1 MAEKNKNAAPALD
14 AGSVNAAA
22 ESIRD
27 FSKQVSACSEL
38 LTAMSEGMGLTA
50 AGFVDMVASV
60 SGGQFCGVL
69 HMSVIICCISQI
81 QAEGCTGTP
90 RILQRF
96 FCSGRCNVPSV
107 LLIRTHIH
115 SLALSPGITDR

>member
-60 SGGQFCGVL
+60 SGAC
-69 HMSVIICCISQI
+69 M
-81 QAEGCTGTP
+81 
-90 RILQRF
+90 
-96 FCSGRCNVPSV
+96 
-107 LLIRTHIH
+107 
-115 SLALSPGITDR
+115 ALSDMRKKTGEVAGAMKASFDSKIIGRFAGAVTKVQKKQATV